1 MATSAHLRPP
11 RVSGTRTPVRVLAVA
26 LVGLLA
32 AGCSTQDYAS
42 TQESFDSTASTEQ
55 ERSGDEG
62 TGDQDVGTESAEG
75 ESDEGPGGE
84 DLGAN
89 VQIEER
95 HLVHTADMTVRVE
108 DVDEATEQAKE
119 LTAASD
125 GHVSAEQIRT
135 PTGGSSVSTLTL
147 RIPGDQYEDALADL
161 AELGERSSLE
171 RSVEDVTEEFA
182 DTESRITS
190 SEAALETLRGYLDEA
205 ESVDELLEVESHIQ
219 ERQEE
224 LEAFQARLETLED
237 QTAYSTVSLTLQ
249 SVHGPRDDIDTDE
262 PQGFLGGLESGAHA
276 LLTMGKGLLTLVG
289 WLLPFAV
296 AVIVIGA
303 GPWLWWRS
311 RRSEQGAKAKEKT
324 GNGKLR
330 SPLSRLSRRG
340 VPSGPKTF
348 EPEEG
353 DQEDRNDGP

>member
-11 RVSGTRTPVRVLAVA
+11 RASVTRTPVRVLAVA

-32 AGCSTQDYAS
+32 VGCSTQDYAS

-62 TGDQDVGTESAEG
+62 TGDQEVGTESAEG
-75 ESDEGPGGE
+75 ESDEGADGE

-119 LTAASD
+119 LTVASD
-125 GHVSAEQIRT
+125 GYVATEQIRT

-147 RIPGDQYEDALADL
+147 RVPGDQYEDALAEL

-190 SEAALETLRGYLDEA
+190 SEAALETLRGHLDEA

-237 QTAYSTVSLTLQ
+237 QIAYSTVSLTLQ
-249 SVHGPRDDIDTDE
+249 SVHAPRDDIDTDE

-276 LLTMGKGLLTLVG
+276 LLTVGKGLLTLVG

-311 RRSEQGAKAKEKT
+311 RRSAQGAKAKKKT

-330 SPLSRLSRRG
+330 SPLSGLSRRG
-340 VPSGPKTF
+340 VPSGSKTF

>member
-1 MATSAHLRPP
+1 PRRDLWPCCRVVSGCVERTFHQARLKDMATSAHLRPP

-75 ESDEGPGGE
+75 ESDEGPDGE

-89 VQIEER
+89 VQIEDR

-135 PTGGSSVSTLTL
+135 PTGGSSVSTLRRDRKSTRL
-147 RIPGDQYEDALADL
+147 N
-161 AELGERSSLE
+161 SS
-171 RSVEDVTEEFA
+171 
-182 DTESRITS
+182 
-190 SEAALETLRGYLDEA
+190 
-205 ESVDELLEVESHIQ
+205 H
-219 ERQEE
+219 
-224 LEAFQARLETLED
+224 
-237 QTAYSTVSLTLQ
+237 VSI
-249 SVHGPRDDIDTDE
+249 SY
-262 PQGFLGGLESGAHA
+262 
-276 LLTMGKGLLTLVG
+276 
-289 WLLPFAV
+289 AV
-296 AVIVIGA
+296 
-303 GPWLWWRS
+303 
-311 RRSEQGAKAKEKT
+311 
-324 GNGKLR
+324 
-330 SPLSRLSRRG
+330 
-340 VPSGPKTF
+340 F
-348 EPEEG
+348 C
-353 DQEDRNDGP
+353 